1 MDDIGI
7 YETVYESGRLID
19 PRKELESGNIDC
31 VVFTSASTVKG
42 FVESTKGADYSGL
55 VAACIGKQ
63 TKAAADQFGME
74 TYMSEKATISC
85 LIDLVEKIKAQK
97 ERE

>member
-1 MDDIGI
+1 M
-7 YETVYESGRLID
+7 
-19 PRKELESGNIDC
+19 
-31 VVFTSASTVKG
+31 VFTSASTVKG